1 MSPPLFCPY
10 GAITADRLT
19 GSRRDRVQ
27 SVVWLS
33 RPDRAYSL
41 RASLTASCPLRTHR
55 LGMMSTHW
63 S

>member
-1 MSPPLFCPY
+1 MSPPFFCPR
-10 GAITADRLT
+10 GAIAVDRMT
-19 GSRRDRVQ
+19 GFRCDRVQ
-27 SVVWLS
+27 SVVWLP

-55 LGMMSTHW
+55 LGMMRTHW